1 MPETSV
7 SILETVLIRALNIAI
22 IVGVSYFIL
31 SIGRLIRKIL
41 SWGGKKY
48 TDRRELARRVNTLV
62 PLFAELY

>member
-31 SIGRLIRKIL
+31 SISERLIRKIL
-41 SWGGKKY
+41 SWGGKIY
-48 TDRRELARRVNTLV
+48 RSARISSSS
-62 PLFAELY
+62 